1 MRQVIARTLRA
12 AVALVTLTLAQS
24 AYWSPSAPWLF
35 SVLVTALGALT
46 AWRPAWGLVAL
57 AGLAP
62 FGRMLAIVWLG
73 GFPIRGAEALALAC
87 LAGAAVRW
95 TVRPGTATDLPAR
108 VTIPW
113 LLFAAS
119 AVASAAVL
127 YRVSQVHLDYPA
139 VFAERLLTFL
149 AVGYHDLPGDPRPWA
164 EPVGFGY
171 VVATASVVEG
181 VALLLVAGRL
191 CVQSA
196 AFARHLVVASVV
208 AGAAAAALSMA
219 AVSDAAATSGAVL
232 DTLLRTIWTERW
244 TVHVNKLNAAGS
256 YFVLVC
262 ALGIGL
268 AVLDRGRRLVDGADN
283 GHGHRAV
290 ADGVDGR
297 HPLGVR
303 RGHRVR
309 PDLDVRRAA
318 RQPQARRRT
327 RRRARPRHACGRA
340 NQHAPGFAGVL

>member
-1 MRQVIARTLRA
+1 
-12 AVALVTLTLAQS
+12 
-24 AYWSPSAPWLF
+24 
-35 SVLVTALGALT
+35 
-46 AWRPAWGLVAL
+46 VAL

-196 AFARHLVVASVV
+196 ASLWPRSSPAPRPPPS
-208 AGAAAAALSMA
+208 
-219 AVSDAAATSGAVL
+219 
-232 DTLLRTIWTERW
+232 RW
-244 TVHVNKLNAAGS
+244 
-256 YFVLVC
+256 
-262 ALGIGL
+262 
-268 AVLDRGRRLVDGADN
+268 
-283 GHGHRAV
+283 
-290 ADGVDGR
+290 
-297 HPLGVR
+297 
-303 RGHRVR
+303 R
-309 PDLDVRRAA
+309 PSPT
-318 RQPQARRRT
+318 RQPPAEPCWT
-327 RRRARPRHACGRA
+327 RSSGRSGP
-340 NQHAPGFAGVL
+340 NAGPCTSTS